1 MRKTVAYAFHHSIPI
16 LIGFFPVGLA
26 YGLLMQQ
33 AGYNFLW
40 SGACSLFVLAGSL
53 QFLMVTFFAGGVS
66 LATVA
71 VLALLLNSRHIFYG
85 LSFIDKFRSFGPW
98 RWFLIYSLCDENYS
112 LHCSHDFGP
121 DVNEKWAYVLTAA
134 LVTFYWVAL
143 SMLGGLVGSLI
154 PFDTTGIDFALTALF
169 TVIVVDQLRGAR
181 TRIPAAVAAV
191 SSIGALL
198 LLGSATPTVETMYYA
213 REGRYQVF
221 PLYRRYNEKAL
232 PEVFITDLRDE
243 LRAGNETAVSEPLRS
258 ALEENLARG
267 EQSILFL
274 NRRGSSRMLLCGECG
289 EVPECPRCS
298 VPMTY
303 HSANGRLM
311 CHYCGH
317 SEPAYERCP
326 QCGGIMKHIGTG
338 THNKRQGDTATCTR
352 KRIVPLRRR
361 RRICRRHCFCW
372 N

>member
-1 MRKTVAYAFHHSIPI
+1 MRKTAAYAFHHSIPI
-16 LIGFFPVGLA
+16 LIGFFPVGIA

-112 LHCSHDFGP
+112 LHCSHDFAP

-134 LVTFYWVAL
+134 LVMFYWVTL

-169 TVIVVDQLRGAR
+169 TVIVVDQLRGAHVHPR
-181 TRIPAAVAAV
+181 RGRGGVEHRRAAAARAGQVPAAIPARDGRGAHAAAP
-191 SSIGALL
+191 GAR
-198 LLGSATPTVETMYYA
+198 AEVC
-213 REGRYQVF
+213 
-221 PLYRRYNEKAL
+221 RR
-232 PEVFITDLRDE
+232 RC
-243 LRAGNETAVSEPLRS
+243 AGMTLSV
-258 ALEENLARG
+258 G
-267 EQSILFL
+267 QSIAIIAVCAACTFLERWLPWLLFG
-274 NRRGSSRMLLCGECG
+274 RRAVPKVVEYLGKILPMAVMVSLLVYCLRGMQFTSAGAWVPQVIAVGVTAGLHWWRRNTLLSIAAGTVCYMLL
-289 EVPECPRCS
+289 VQL
-298 VPMTY
+298 V
-303 HSANGRLM
+303 
-311 CHYCGH
+311 
-317 SEPAYERCP
+317 
-326 QCGGIMKHIGTG
+326 
-338 THNKRQGDTATCTR
+338 
-352 KRIVPLRRR
+352 
-361 RRICRRHCFCW
+361 F
-372 N
+372 

>member
-1 MRKTVAYAFHHSIPI
+1 MRKTAAYAFHHSIPI
-16 LIGFFPVGLA
+16 LIGFFPVGIA

-134 LVTFYWVAL
+134 FVTFYWVAL

-154 PFDTTGIDFALTALF
+154 TFDTTGIDFALTALF
-169 TVIVVDQLRGAR
+169 TVIVVDQLPRCAHAHPRRGRRGVEHRRAAAAR
-181 TRIPAAVAAV
+181 AGQVPAAVPARDGRGAHAAA
-191 SSIGALL
+191 SGAR
-198 LLGSATPTVETMYYA
+198 AEVC
-213 REGRYQVF
+213 
-221 PLYRRYNEKAL
+221 RRRCRRMTL
-232 PEVFITDLRDE
+232 SV
-243 LRAGNETAVSEPLRS
+243 G
-258 ALEENLARG
+258 
-267 EQSILFL
+267 QSIAIIAVCAACTFLERWLPWLLFG
-274 NRRGSSRMLLCGECG
+274 RRAVPKVVEYLGKILPMAVMVSLLVYCLRGMQFSAAGAWVPQVIAVGVTAGLHWWLRNTLLSIAAGTVCYMLL
-289 EVPECPRCS
+289 VQL
-298 VPMTY
+298 V
-303 HSANGRLM
+303 
-311 CHYCGH
+311 
-317 SEPAYERCP
+317 
-326 QCGGIMKHIGTG
+326 
-338 THNKRQGDTATCTR
+338 
-352 KRIVPLRRR
+352 
-361 RRICRRHCFCW
+361 F
-372 N
+372 

>member
-121 DVNEKWAYVLTAA
+121 DVNEEWAYVLTAA

-169 TVIVVDQLRGAR
+169 TVITAV
-181 TRIPAAVAAV
+181 VAAV

-198 LLGSATPTVETMYYA
+198 LLGPDKFLLPSLLVTVAALTLLRPVLEPKSA
-213 REGRYQVF
+213 EGG
-221 PLYRRYNEKAL
+221 
-232 PEVFITDLRDE
+232 
-243 LRAGNETAVSEPLRS
+243 AGA
-258 ALEENLARG
+258 
-267 EQSILFL
+267 
-274 NRRGSSRMLLCGECG
+274 
-289 EVPECPRCS
+289 
-298 VPMTY
+298 
-303 HSANGRLM
+303 
-311 CHYCGH
+311 
-317 SEPAYERCP
+317 
-326 QCGGIMKHIGTG
+326 
-338 THNKRQGDTATCTR
+338 
-352 KRIVPLRRR
+352 
-361 RRICRRHCFCW
+361 
-372 N
+372 

>member
-1 MRKTVAYAFHHSIPI
+1 MRKTAAYAFHHSIPI
-16 LIGFFPVGLA
+16 LIGFFPVGIA

-134 LVTFYWVAL
+134 FVTFYWVAL
-143 SMLGGLVGSLI
+143 SMLGIDPSMQYIIKGGIILAACSL
-154 PFDTTGIDFALTALF
+154 DM
-169 TVIVVDQLRGAR
+169 RKY
-181 TRIPAAVAAV
+181 PAVVAAV

-198 LLGSATPTVETMYYA
+198 LLGPDKFLLPSLLVTVAALTLLRPVLAPKYA
-213 REGRYQVF
+213 EGG
-221 PLYRRYNEKAL
+221 
-232 PEVFITDLRDE
+232 
-243 LRAGNETAVSEPLRS
+243 AGA
-258 ALEENLARG
+258 
-267 EQSILFL
+267 
-274 NRRGSSRMLLCGECG
+274 
-289 EVPECPRCS
+289 
-298 VPMTY
+298 
-303 HSANGRLM
+303 
-311 CHYCGH
+311 
-317 SEPAYERCP
+317 
-326 QCGGIMKHIGTG
+326 
-338 THNKRQGDTATCTR
+338 
-352 KRIVPLRRR
+352 
-361 RRICRRHCFCW
+361 
-372 N
+372 

>member
-1 MRKTVAYAFHHSIPI
+1 MRKTAAYAFHHSIPI
-16 LIGFFPVGLA
+16 LIGFFPVGIA

-134 LVTFYWVAL
+134 FVTFYWVAL
-143 SMLGGLVGSLI
+143 SMLGGLV
-154 PFDTTGIDFALTALF
+154 
-169 TVIVVDQLRGAR
+169 
-181 TRIPAAVAAV
+181 PAVVAAV

-198 LLGSATPTVETMYYA
+198 LLGPDKFLLPSLLVTVAALTLLRPVLAPKYA
-213 REGRYQVF
+213 EGG
-221 PLYRRYNEKAL
+221 
-232 PEVFITDLRDE
+232 
-243 LRAGNETAVSEPLRS
+243 AGA
-258 ALEENLARG
+258 
-267 EQSILFL
+267 
-274 NRRGSSRMLLCGECG
+274 
-289 EVPECPRCS
+289 
-298 VPMTY
+298 
-303 HSANGRLM
+303 
-311 CHYCGH
+311 
-317 SEPAYERCP
+317 
-326 QCGGIMKHIGTG
+326 
-338 THNKRQGDTATCTR
+338 
-352 KRIVPLRRR
+352 
-361 RRICRRHCFCW
+361 
-372 N
+372 

>member
-134 LVTFYWVAL
+134 LVTFYWVTL
-143 SMLGGLVGSLI
+143 SMLGGLASRS
-154 PFDTTGIDFALTALF
+154 TTRHGCASWSTIWTWPTSRATTALAT
-169 TVIVVDQLRGAR
+169 TVPYRPPCATSPLVRCRPVRVWT
-181 TRIPAAVAAV
+181 TR
-191 SSIGALL
+191 
-198 LLGSATPTVETMYYA
+198 AT
-213 REGRYQVF
+213 
-221 PLYRRYNEKAL
+221 
-232 PEVFITDLRDE
+232 
-243 LRAGNETAVSEPLRS
+243 
-258 ALEENLARG
+258 
-267 EQSILFL
+267 
-274 NRRGSSRMLLCGECG
+274 
-289 EVPECPRCS
+289 
-298 VPMTY
+298 
-303 HSANGRLM
+303 
-311 CHYCGH
+311 
-317 SEPAYERCP
+317 
-326 QCGGIMKHIGTG
+326 
-338 THNKRQGDTATCTR
+338 
-352 KRIVPLRRR
+352 
-361 RRICRRHCFCW
+361 
-372 N
+372 

>member
-1 MRKTVAYAFHHSIPI
+1 MRKTAAYAFHHSIPI
-16 LIGFFPVGLA
+16 LIGFFPVGIA

-40 SGACSLFVLAGSL
+40 AGACSLFVLAGSL

-134 LVTFYWVAL
+134 LVTFYWVTL

-154 PFDTTGIDFALTALF
+154 TFDTTGIDFALTALF

-181 TRIPAAVAAV
+181 TRIPAVVAAV

-198 LLGSATPTVETMYYA
+198 LLGPDKFLLPSLLVTVAALTLLRPGA
-213 REGRYQVF
+213 RAEAC
-221 PLYRRYNEKAL
+221 RR
-232 PEVFITDLRDE
+232 RC
-243 LRAGNETAVSEPLRS
+243 AGMTLSV
-258 ALEENLARG
+258 G
-267 EQSILFL
+267 QSIAIIAVCAACTFFERWLPWLLFG
-274 NRRGSSRMLLCGECG
+274 RRAVPKVVEYLGRILPMAVMVSLLVYCLRGMQFTSAGAWVPQVIAVGVTAGLHWWRRNTLLSIAAGTVCYMLL
-289 EVPECPRCS
+289 VQL
-298 VPMTY
+298 V
-303 HSANGRLM
+303 
-311 CHYCGH
+311 
-317 SEPAYERCP
+317 
-326 QCGGIMKHIGTG
+326 
-338 THNKRQGDTATCTR
+338 
-352 KRIVPLRRR
+352 
-361 RRICRRHCFCW
+361 F
-372 N
+372 

>member
-1 MRKTVAYAFHHSIPI
+1 MRKTAAYAFHHSIPI
-16 LIGFFPVGLA
+16 LIGFFPVGIA

-134 LVTFYWVAL
+134 FVTFYWVAL

-169 TVIVVDQLRGAR
+169 TVIVVDQAARRAHAHPRRGRGRVEHRRAPAARAGQVPAAIPARDGRGAHAAAPGARAEVCRRRCAGMTLSVGQSIAIIAVCAACTFFERWLPWLLFGRRAVPKVVEYLGRILPMAVMVSLLVYCLRGMQFTSAGAWVPQVIAVGVTAGLHWWR
-181 TRIPAAVAAV
+181 RSTLLSIAA
-191 SSIGALL
+191 G
-198 LLGSATPTVETMYYA
+198 TVCY
-213 REGRYQVF
+213 
-221 PLYRRYNEKAL
+221 
-232 PEVFITDLRDE
+232 
-243 LRAGNETAVSEPLRS
+243 
-258 ALEENLARG
+258 
-267 EQSILFL
+267 
-274 NRRGSSRMLLCGECG
+274 MLL
-289 EVPECPRCS
+289 VQL
-298 VPMTY
+298 V
-303 HSANGRLM
+303 
-311 CHYCGH
+311 
-317 SEPAYERCP
+317 
-326 QCGGIMKHIGTG
+326 
-338 THNKRQGDTATCTR
+338 
-352 KRIVPLRRR
+352 
-361 RRICRRHCFCW
+361 F
-372 N
+372 

>member
-1 MRKTVAYAFHHSIPI
+1 MRKTAAYAFHHSIPI
-16 LIGFFPVGLA
+16 LIGFFPVGIA

-40 SGACSLFVLAGSL
+40 SGACSLFVTGAV
-53 QFLMVTFFAGGVS
+53 VTMWVI
-66 LATVA
+66 VA

-134 LVTFYWVAL
+134 FVTFYWVAL

-181 TRIPAAVAAV
+181 TRIPAVVAAV

-198 LLGSATPTVETMYYA
+198 LLGPDRFLLPSLLVTVAALTLLRPVLEPKYA
-213 REGRYQVF
+213 EGG
-221 PLYRRYNEKAL
+221 A
-232 PEVFITDLRDE
+232 
-243 LRAGNETAVSEPLRS
+243 AV
-258 ALEENLARG
+258 
-267 EQSILFL
+267 
-274 NRRGSSRMLLCGECG
+274 
-289 EVPECPRCS
+289 
-298 VPMTY
+298 
-303 HSANGRLM
+303 
-311 CHYCGH
+311 
-317 SEPAYERCP
+317 
-326 QCGGIMKHIGTG
+326 
-338 THNKRQGDTATCTR
+338 
-352 KRIVPLRRR
+352 
-361 RRICRRHCFCW
+361 
-372 N
+372 

>member
-134 LVTFYWVAL
+134 FVTFYWRCPCSA
-143 SMLGGLVGSLI
+143 GSS
-154 PFDTTGIDFALTALF
+154 ARSSHLT
-169 TVIVVDQLRGAR
+169 
-181 TRIPAAVAAV
+181 P
-191 SSIGALL
+191 
-198 LLGSATPTVETMYYA
+198 
-213 REGRYQVF
+213 
-221 PLYRRYNEKAL
+221 
-232 PEVFITDLRDE
+232 
-243 LRAGNETAVSEPLRS
+243 RASTLRS
-258 ALEENLARG
+258 R
-267 EQSILFL
+267 
-274 NRRGSSRMLLCGECG
+274 
-289 EVPECPRCS
+289 RCS
-298 VPMTY
+298 RSSWSISCAARARASPPRSPPCRA
-303 HSANGRLM
+303 SARCCCSGRTSS
-311 CHYCGH
+311 C
-317 SEPAYERCP
+317 
-326 QCGGIMKHIGTG
+326 
-338 THNKRQGDTATCTR
+338 
-352 KRIVPLRRR
+352 
-361 RRICRRHCFCW
+361 CRRCS
-372 N
+372 

>member
-1 MRKTVAYAFHHSIPI
+1 MRKTAAYAFHHSIPI

-40 SGACSLFVLAGSL
+40 SGACSLFVLAGS
-53 QFLMVTFFAGGVS
+53 
-66 LATVA
+66 
-71 VLALLLNSRHIFYG
+71 LALLLNSRHIFYG

-134 LVTFYWVAL
+134 FVTFYWVAL

-181 TRIPAAVAAV
+181 TRIPAMVAAV

-198 LLGSATPTVETMYYA
+198 LLGPDKFLLPSLLVTVAALTLLRPVLEPKYA
-213 REGRYQVF
+213 EGG
-221 PLYRRYNEKAL
+221 
-232 PEVFITDLRDE
+232 
-243 LRAGNETAVSEPLRS
+243 AGA
-258 ALEENLARG
+258 
-267 EQSILFL
+267 
-274 NRRGSSRMLLCGECG
+274 
-289 EVPECPRCS
+289 
-298 VPMTY
+298 
-303 HSANGRLM
+303 
-311 CHYCGH
+311 
-317 SEPAYERCP
+317 
-326 QCGGIMKHIGTG
+326 
-338 THNKRQGDTATCTR
+338 
-352 KRIVPLRRR
+352 
-361 RRICRRHCFCW
+361 
-372 N
+372 

>member
-134 LVTFYWVAL
+134 LVTFYWVTL

-191 SSIGALL
+191 S
-198 LLGSATPTVETMYYA
+198 TPIVSRSLVVVYS
-213 REGRYQVF
+213 
-221 PLYRRYNEKAL
+221 L
-232 PEVFITDLRDE
+232 TDLITGTFPE
-243 LRAGNETAVSEPLRS
+243 KLIGIFSWGNLFVPSSWVQAPNNKV
-258 ALEENLARG
+258 AARKMPYNCFTLML
-267 EQSILFL
+267 SVFRFMFLFL
-274 NRRGSSRMLLCGECG
+274 FYCT
-289 EVPECPRCS
+289 S
-298 VPMTY
+298 V
-303 HSANGRLM
+303 L
-311 CHYCGH
+311 
-317 SEPAYERCP
+317 
-326 QCGGIMKHIGTG
+326 
-338 THNKRQGDTATCTR
+338 
-352 KRIVPLRRR
+352 
-361 RRICRRHCFCW
+361 F
-372 N
+372 